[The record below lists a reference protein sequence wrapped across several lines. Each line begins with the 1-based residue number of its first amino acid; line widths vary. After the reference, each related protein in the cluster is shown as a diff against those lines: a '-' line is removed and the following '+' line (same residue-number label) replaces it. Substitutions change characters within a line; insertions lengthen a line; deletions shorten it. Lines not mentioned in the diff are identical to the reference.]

1 LEDLN
6 LIFLS
11 LLSIFLRRS
20 AFYCASNLAC
30 SSGSI
35 LTTAETYEGPRAGLP
50 PPRTSIYCIAMLK
63 LWYLFFVI
71 K

>member
-20 AFYCASNLAC
+20 AFYCASNLAY
-30 SSGSI
+30 STGSI
-35 LTTAETYEGPRAGLP
+35 LTTAETYEGPRAA
-50 PPRTSIYCIAMLK
+50 PRTSIYCIAMLK